1 MFWDEV
7 KTCPVE
13 TLKLLSEFPFK
24 RDKVRKSKLQV
35 LFFKQKRNELEPI
48 WREVSM
54 CNTLDLF

>member
-13 TLKLLSEFPFK
+13 TSKLLSEFPFK

-35 LFFKQKRNELEPI
+35 SFFKQKRNKNQYGGKFPRAI
-48 WREVSM
+48 P
-54 CNTLDLF
+54 